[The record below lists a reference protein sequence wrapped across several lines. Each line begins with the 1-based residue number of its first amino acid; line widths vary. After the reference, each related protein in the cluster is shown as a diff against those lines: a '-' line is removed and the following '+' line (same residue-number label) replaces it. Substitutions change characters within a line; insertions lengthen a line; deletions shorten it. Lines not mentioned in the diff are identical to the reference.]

1 MTFNLKK
8 INRLT
13 VIIILGLALLLPQIT
28 LAQSKP
34 ADGFYG
40 LDQTAENAGI
50 TVPEGN
56 ASAEANLQF
65 MVGRIINYLFGLVGV
80 IALTVVLVGGYLW
93 MTAQGESDQVDKA
106 KKIIIQS
113 IIGLIITVGAYSITA
128 FVVPAV
134 LARTAK

>member
-93 MTAQGESDQVDKA
+93 MTGLGNEEKIGKA
-106 KKIIIQS
+106 KKLIINGIN
-113 IIGLIITVGAYSITA
+113 GLIVMFLAYALVYVILFALENAT
-128 FVVPAV
+128 
-134 LARTAK
+134 K